1 MATKRNYQP
10 VQSAITTADTTRA
23 AVPIVTNN
31 LETSKWPLIFVAG
44 IAEATDNQIIS
55 NGTVVI
61 WANTAS
67 GGTIESADYMTF
79 TDNYGRYG
87 ITIASSN
94 KYAVKIYS

>member
-1 MATKRNYQP
+1 VATKRNYQP

-23 AVPIVTNN
+23 AVPIVTTN
-31 LETSKWPLIFVAG
+31 LETSKWPLIFVG
-44 IAEATDNQIIS
+44 GVAEATDAQIIS

-67 GGTIESADYMTF
+67 AGTIESADYMTF

>member
-44 IAEATDNQIIS
+44 VAEATDNQIIS
-55 NGTVVI
+55 KGRIKLFSLRATWIISDSSDQELGVI
-61 WANTAS
+61 KQLFS
-67 GGTIESADYMTF
+67 FLS
-79 TDNYGRYG
+79 R
-87 ITIASSN
+87 
-94 KYAVKIYS
+94 K